1 MKTLP
6 KAKRPDFYEWL
17 LTEEGKSC
25 NDITNLAEQKYL
37 TNRLFWAFDAGRNCI
52 WDQFQ
57 AQKVDIDLLFRETVM
72 RAQLA
77 MPETSQDLQWFD
89 EGLDYRNSDFQIR
102 LYKYFDLGN
111 LNSVR
116 FRKSRQKQERQ
127 KRS

>member
-1 MKTLP
+1 MESLISGQQMKT
-6 KAKRPDFYEWL
+6 KTD
-17 LTEEGKSC
+17 T
-25 NDITNLAEQKYL
+25 
-37 TNRLFWAFDAGRNCI
+37 
-52 WDQFQ
+52 
-57 AQKVDIDLLFRETVM
+57 DLLFRETVM

-116 FRKSRQKQERQ
+116 FRKSRQKPERPKQ
-127 KRS
+127 S